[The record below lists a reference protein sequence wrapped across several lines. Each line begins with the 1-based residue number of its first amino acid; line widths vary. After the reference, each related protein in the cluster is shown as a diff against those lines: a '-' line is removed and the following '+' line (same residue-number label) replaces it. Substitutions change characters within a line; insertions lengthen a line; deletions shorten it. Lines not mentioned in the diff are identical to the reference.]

1 MIGAAAHVAPC
12 WVANTLT
19 IVIAIDGHL
28 AEPVRMTAEKLKV
41 KKKKNGYIERKN
53 ECERTEKMASSLHRH
68 DDPGT
73 ILGAPVRPIKCSTS
87 GRYLLLYF

>member
-41 KKKKNGYIERKN
+41 KKKKKPA
-53 ECERTEKMASSLHRH
+53 T
-68 DDPGT
+68 
-73 ILGAPVRPIKCSTS
+73 
-87 GRYLLLYF
+87 